1 MGKPTI
7 AALVFSLLMP
17 NVKIELLIL
26 ADRSKIGRLKK

>member
-7 AALVFSLLMP
+7 AVLVFSLLMP

-26 ADRSKIGRLKK
+26 ADRAKRGRLKK